1 MGRSGV
7 RSNTTK
13 HALYA
18 SQAERAGLEY
28 VIVRR
33 DSGRR
38 SQRVADKV
46 SFSLTQGE
54 TNSFSLHGVPGVSDS
69 AEAAIWLADYA
80 LQAATLNVKEVDFHG
95 GVGFA

>member
-38 SQRVADKV
+38 SQQVADKV
-46 SFSLTQGE
+46 SFSL
-54 TNSFSLHGVPGVSDS
+54 N
-69 AEAAIWLADYA
+69 
-80 LQAATLNVKEVDFHG
+80 
-95 GVGFA
+95 